1 MSQRSVALI
10 DEQNCIG
17 CAICIEVCP
26 FDAIIGAQN
35 FSHRINYD
43 ECPGCKIC
51 VDKCPT
57 DCIKVVEINQS
68 KNDIKEKVKY
78 NFDRRKIRKEGLQKK
93 YEESI
98 KEQLDKISN
107 NYK

>member
-78 NFDRRKIRKEGLQKK
+78 NFDRRKFRKEGLQKK
-93 YEESI
+93 YEKSI
-98 KEQLDKISN
+98 EEQLNKIFDA
-107 NYK
+107 YK

>member
-17 CAICIEVCP
+17 CAICIEVCQ

-35 FSHRINYD
+35 FAHRINFN

-57 DCIKVVEINQS
+57 DCIKIVEINQS

-78 NFDRRKIRKEGLQKK
+78 NFDRRKFRKEGLQKK
-93 YEESI
+93 YEKSI
-98 KEQLDKISN
+98 EEQLNKISDA
-107 NYK
+107 YK